1 MEASQ
6 FLMHTSTQMSS
17 VGKLLFFSTFSIFF
31 GSLVQLIL
39 FSIYL
44 IFTDLNAVIYFLIG
58 FLVLVIPTTYLTK
71 QGRKYA
77 HITYIQLQKISED
90 IEKILEN
97 MYLIKISKK
106 VNYELASFSE
116 NLRVLYS
123 SRIKDI
129 KVGTINNL
137 LPNFS
142 TLFLL
147 SILLAFF
154 NFKKFLSLDFIAILL
169 RMFQA

>member
-17 VGKLLFFSTFSIFF
+17 VGKLLLFSQLSQYFF

-58 FLVLVIPTTYLTK
+58 FLVLVIPATYLTK

-77 HITYIQLQKISED
+77 HNIYTITK
-90 IEKILEN
+90 N
-97 MYLIKISKK
+97 
-106 VNYELASFSE
+106 
-116 NLRVLYS
+116 
-123 SRIKDI
+123 
-129 KVGTINNL
+129 
-137 LPNFS
+137 
-142 TLFLL
+142 
-147 SILLAFF
+147 
-154 NFKKFLSLDFIAILL
+154 
-169 RMFQA
+169 

>member
-1 MEASQ
+1 
-6 FLMHTSTQMSS
+6 
-17 VGKLLFFSTFSIFF
+17 
-31 GSLVQLIL
+31 
-39 FSIYL
+39 
-44 IFTDLNAVIYFLIG
+44 
-58 FLVLVIPTTYLTK
+58 
-71 QGRKYA
+71 
-77 HITYIQLQKISED
+77 
-90 IEKILEN
+90 

-169 RMFQA
+169 RMFQALGNLNKNIHLYLLFMFILKSFTILTS